1 MVLRMQSSTTRN
13 PAPTDN
19 LESST
24 MIDDRNSSVSIRD
37 HYLQATK
44 TLRRYGSPTPTIDSL
59 CLLQHVLAVDKSE
72 LFCRLFDELTVQQC
86 GAFYDLLDKRCQQQP
101 IAYLVGEQEFYGY
114 KFYVDQRVLIP
125 RPTSEQLIDVALGV
139 GLPAKSRVLDIGCGS
154 GCLAITL
161 ALTLPNNIQ
170 VEAWDINDDILSVA
184 RRNALRHNCL
194 QIDFRVHDIFSN
206 PVKDGR
212 KFDLLVSNPPYIH
225 RHEQLPVSVSN
236 FEPFHALD
244 NRGNN
249 LPFYRQ
255 LATIGSQILL
265 ATGSI
270 VIEINPVD
278 MSKVI
283 AIFVSQGY
291 HLVGQYQDLQG
302 LPRTLLF
309 TRGLNHG

>member
-1 MVLRMQSSTTRN
+1 MVLRMQSSTTKN
-13 PAPTDN
+13 PTPTDD
-19 LESST
+19 LV
-24 MIDDRNSSVSIRD
+24 NSSAMIGSSGSIRD

-44 TLRRYGSPTPTIDSL
+44 TLRRYGLPTPTIDSL
-59 CLLQHVLAVDKSE
+59 CLLQHVLAIDKSE
-72 LFCRLFDELTVQQC
+72 LFRRFSDEITVQQC
-86 GAFYDLLDKRCQQQP
+86 EAFYDLLDKRCRQQP

-114 KFYVDQRVLIP
+114 RFYVDHRVMIP
-125 RPTSEQLIDVALGV
+125 RPTSEQLIDVALEIN
-139 GLPAKSRVLDIGCGS
+139 LPDEAQLLDIGCGS

-161 ALTLPNNIQ
+161 ALELADSIYI
-170 VEAWDINDDILSVA
+170 EAWDLNESILSVA
-184 RRNALRHNCL
+184 RRNALRHNCP
-194 QIDFRVHDIFSN
+194 QINFRVHDLFSD
-206 PVKDGR
+206 PIDSCQ
-212 KFDLLVSNPPYIH
+212 KFDLLISNPPYVH
-225 RHEQLPVSVSN
+225 CHEQLPLSVSN
-236 FEPFHALD
+236 FEPVHALD
-244 NRGNN
+244 NLGNN

-255 LATIGSQILL
+255 LATISNQVLL

-309 TRGLNHG
+309 TRGL